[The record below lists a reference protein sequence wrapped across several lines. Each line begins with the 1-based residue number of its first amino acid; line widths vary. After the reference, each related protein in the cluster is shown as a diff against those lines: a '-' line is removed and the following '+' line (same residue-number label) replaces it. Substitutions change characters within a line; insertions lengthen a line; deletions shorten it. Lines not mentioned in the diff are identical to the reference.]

1 MVLGFK
7 TKTKD
12 GRYTNFV
19 EKIAKGEKIHTIRED
34 KHNRW
39 CDGRKIHASVG
50 VRTPKY
56 RCFFVGICHSVQD
69 IEILIMDKSSLI
81 IIVDKKLLLPKE
93 IAKLIVNDGFNSCKE
108 FMEWFDYKNFT
119 GKIIHWTDF
128 KY

>member
-1 MVLGFK
+1 MILGFK
-7 TKTKD
+7 TKTKG

-19 EKIAKGEKIHTIRED
+19 EKIAKGEKIHAICED

-39 CDGRKIHASVG
+39 RAGRRIHAAVG
-50 VRTPKY
+50 VRTPQY
-56 RCFFVGICHSVQD
+56 RCFFVNTCRSVQD

-93 IAKLIVNDGFNSCKE
+93 IAKLIVNDGFDSCKG

-119 GKIIHWTDF
+119 GKIVHWTDF